1 MAEFVKGS
9 KLNSEIESLFEN
21 ATKSIV
27 IISPYIKL
35 HSRFIEILKCKKED
49 PNIEITIVFG
59 KNEKKIHE
67 SIHEEDVKF
76 LAEFPNISIKY
87 EPRLHAKYYSNE
99 TTSILSS
106 MNLYDYSQNNNIEFG
121 IVTKTSLLG
130 SIAGNTA
137 STLDE
142 DANNYFTTV
151 IKKSQYF
158 FKKIPKFENKML
170 GFSKKYIESEVEID
184 SIFDIFKNKPKKGTK
199 PTYKKKYTS
208 KKIGYCIRTG
218 EEIEYNTKIPFSQK
232 AYKSWEKFKNEEYP
246 EKYCHYSGET
256 SNGETSFSKPI
267 LKKNWRKSKN

>member
-59 KNEKKIHE
+59 KNEKKIYE
-67 SIHEEDVKF
+67 SINEEDVNF

-121 IVTKTSLLG
+121 IVTKTSFLG
-130 SIAGNTA
+130 SISGNTA

-158 FKKIPKFENKML
+158 YKKVPKFENKML
-170 GFSKKYIESEVEID
+170 GFSKKYIESKVEID
-184 SIFDIFKNKPKKGTK
+184 SIFDIFKT
-199 PTYKKKYTS
+199 T
-208 KKIGYCIRTG
+208 
-218 EEIEYNTKIPFSQK
+218 
-232 AYKSWEKFKNEEYP
+232 EK
-246 EKYCHYSGET
+246 
-256 SNGETSFSKPI
+256 
-267 LKKNWRKSKN
+267 

>member
-121 IVTKTSLLG
+121 IVTKTSLFG
-130 SIAGNTA
+130 SIAGNTTN
-137 STLDE
+137 TLDE
-142 DANNYFTTV
+142 EAYDYFTKV
-151 IKKSQYF
+151 IEKSKYYYKKV
-158 FKKIPKFENKML
+158 PKFEKKL
-170 GFSKKYIESEVEID
+170 FGISKKYIESEVEID

-199 PTYKKKYTS
+199 PIFKEIYTS

-218 EEIEYNTKIPFSQK
+218 EEIEYNIKMPFSPK
-232 AYKSWEKFKNEEYP
+232 AYRSWGKFKNEEYP
-246 EKYCHYSGET
+246 EKYCHYSGEK

-267 LKKNWRKSKN
+267 LKKNWRK

>member
-9 KLNSEIESLFEN
+9 KLNSEIESIFEN

-49 PNIEITIVFG
+49 PNIEIIIVFG
-59 KNEKKIHE
+59 KNEDNLSK
-67 SIHEEDVKF
+67 SIHREDVKF
-76 LAEFPNISIKY
+76 LAEFPNISIKH

-121 IVTKTSLLG
+121 IVTKTSFLG
-130 SIAGNTA
+130 SIAGNA
-137 STLDE
+137 GSSIDK
-142 DANNYFTTV
+142 DAFEYFTTV

-158 FKKIPKFENKML
+158 YKKVPKFENKML
-170 GFSKKYIESEVEID
+170 GFSKKYVKSEVEID
-184 SIFDIFKNKPKKGTK
+184 SIFDIFKTTLKQEKKAIHK
-199 PTYKKKYTS
+199 EINTS

-218 EEIEYNTKIPFSQK
+218 EVIEYNIKMPFSQK
-232 AYKSWEKFKNEEYP
+232 AFKNWEKFENEEYP
-246 EKYCHYSGET
+246 EKHCHYSGEK
-256 SNGETSFSKPI
+256 SNGKTSFSKPI
-267 LKKNWRKSKN
+267 LKKNWKMSKN